1 MIDYYVLDKVLAKV
15 EKCQKLAEEIKYF
28 LCATVVYDLG
38 VLAHFGTKNLC
49 MKTSYNSKI
58 FFML

>member
-38 VLAHFGTKNLC
+38 VLAHFGTKN
-49 MKTSYNSKI
+49 
-58 FFML
+58 